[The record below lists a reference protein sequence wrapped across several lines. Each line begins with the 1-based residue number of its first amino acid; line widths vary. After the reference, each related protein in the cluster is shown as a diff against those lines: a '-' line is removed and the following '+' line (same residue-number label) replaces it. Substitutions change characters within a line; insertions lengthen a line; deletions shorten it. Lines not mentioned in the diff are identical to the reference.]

1 MALGTTPW
9 IQENVVDVFLVD
21 NVSDEDRG
29 DETVGVV
36 EEEIPSDDEDSIDN
50 ENTEKVGR
58 FRIRSRV
65 GNLINRVFKRKNRVQ
80 QEEE

>member
-21 NVSDEDRG
+21 NGSDEDRS

-36 EEEIPSDDEDSIDN
+36 EDEIPSDDEHSNDE